1 MSQEAEILH
10 LLRIGRR
17 DAFEAR
23 LQQFRRLQLTQSK
36 AGKGKLC
43 RLINHVVHSDGQYA
57 TVLIEDI
64 SNLLN
69 DADPIVR
76 IDALAAFASSAH
88 LFMFHVLLARAV
100 HPSSQTAR
108 DAVAD
113 LACALSLVK
122 RAAVDMD
129 ASDCR
134 GKNGL
139 ASVTELVHSG
149 TRSPVANAL
158 RVVMM
163 ELAILAQLG
172 VSPAKSARASPRPAT
187 SEAKE
192 SDMPQPEVSREAGAN
207 HRNKEEAKG
216 RTNRRFD
223 SDDWQ
228 CVVRD
233 DAELMAQ
240 ITPWSASATR
250 LLAGCMCAATKSNKP
265 GTLAR
270 SLIAAEAVSTL
281 VSHYPYQYFHALMPA
296 LIATHTHMFRTVG
309 AYESMILRVF
319 TSQEAQPFHTQLVAM
334 LKEAGYN
341 CELTDMYKR
350 AHITASGNKCYVHDA
365 EADVKEDDAI
375 NVVAL
380 IAETG
385 DAEARFQLATKKLE
399 NRLEDEMLK
408 GYKAAQVFECSAL
421 AIKHVNNTDGG
432 FNCANAQMRVGPP
445 MPPADEPTFDLDC
458 TPNPKYTMPSSIAPI
473 RPTPCETIREHHRLY
488 SLLLATQMMD
498 TAVSYTWH
506 LRAAVALGNR
516 RDRFDAFNR
525 ALLNRLFVSGT
536 LPKETQRNLLD
547 ALLDHMAQMVMI
559 NHKLGDTA
567 QERQAS
573 RQKIVMADSS
583 LTDAQNMGV
592 KELMTYVASSHQS
605 ALLEQLLD
613 SVSQLLLTKACIELA
628 KGVVRGNK
636 DEVIRELNEVN
647 ATDPADQPTGT
658 EVQDAAAVGRLGYGE
673 LVEVVISKLYVPWIL
688 EVVEIRDA
696 YVLQICKF
704 ILNMPFIPL
713 SLVKLI
719 SGWLLDPTSRR
730 LAFSLISNILKKS
743 QCPDLKQR
751 VLELFLRSIVSE
763 DAEIRNLFLKLVSSP
778 KGLYRVNTEG
788 RRYSVAASEAAH
800 DALVEWTRSGGGC
813 SKCNIGPYL
822 SKEVIEECNAM
833 AERPIW
839 QWNKGLITEISGAHR
854 SVGTRTS
861 AKCKGCEWQE
871 LYNQVNKTPEVDTQL
886 AIEWP
891 LLPSVWLEE
900 LFALMAMPDAVKA
913 HPFLVE
919 MLGAVAREESDV
931 DMVEPVIVAAG
942 KNAALVPFV
951 CQIADKFDEETT
963 AKARRNCCPHVAE
976 IVRVLRHEPQM
987 NAFLVTLLGEVRAM
1001 WLDPKYNLV
1010 ESWQRE
1016 SSPTKQLVEVALS
1029 HLDMCE
1035 EYVLQLTP
1043 FLGVEQLETVV
1054 THLFTNSTEE
1064 NLQRCLTLLLEV
1076 PTTFRKE
1083 QKELNLA
1090 LPQHFMYHC
1099 YSIKPYKELLKR
1111 QTGLLDLCV
1120 EYCVTG
1126 QMSVESA
1133 LSACTLIV
1141 ESPEDVSFVFGRL
1154 LCQLVQKVPQTRS
1167 VVVQAILPALFK
1179 RCAWEDKML
1188 WRGVVICMT
1197 SLWPGHKEQLCR
1209 LILLLP
1215 QQQGEATIKTLQTQH
1230 NIIAFME
1237 STLPQLDHTVHIPAY
1252 IKTMLSL

>member
-1 MSQEAEILH
+1 MSQEAEILN
-10 LLRIGRR
+10 LLRLGRR

-23 LQQFRRLQLTQSK
+23 LQQFRRLQSR

-69 DADPIVR
+69 DADTLVR

-113 LACALSLVK
+113 LACALSLVR

-139 ASVTELVHSG
+139 ASVADLVHSG
-149 TRSPVANAL
+149 TRSPVANAI

-172 VSPAKSARASPRPAT
+172 VAPGKSARPSPGPAT

-192 SDMPQPEVSREAGAN
+192 SDVPQPELPQEAGAT
-207 HRNKEEAKG
+207 HRNYVEANG
-216 RTNRRFD
+216 RPNRRYD
-223 SDDWQ
+223 SDDWR
-228 CVVRD
+228 CIVRD

-250 LLAGCMCAATKSNKP
+250 LLVGCICAATRSNKP
-265 GTLAR
+265 GTLER
-270 SLIAAEAVSTL
+270 SLIAAESISTL
-281 VSHYPYQYFHALMPA
+281 VSHYPHQYFHALVPA
-296 LIATHTHMFRTVG
+296 LIATHTHLFRTVG

-319 TSQEAQPFHTQLVAM
+319 TSQEAQPFHPQLVAM
-334 LKEAGYN
+334 LNAAGYK
-341 CELTDMYKR
+341 CELAEMYKR
-350 AHITASGNKCYVHDA
+350 AHITASGNKCYAADA
-365 EADVKEDDAI
+365 EAGVREDDAV
-375 NVVAL
+375 NFVAM
-380 IAETG
+380 IAESG

-399 NRLEDEMLK
+399 NRLDDEVLK

-421 AIKHVNNTDGG
+421 AVKNMTTADNV
-432 FNCANAQMRVGPP
+432 FNCANAQLRVGPP
-445 MPPADEPTFDLDC
+445 MLPADEPALELDC
-458 TPNPKYTMPSSIAPI
+458 TPNPKYTMPASVAQI
-473 RPTPCETIREHHRLY
+473 RPTPCEAIREHHKLY

-516 RDRFDAFNR
+516 RDRFDFFNR
-525 ALLNRLFVSGT
+525 ALLNRLFMSVT

-559 NHKLGDTA
+559 NSKLGGPV
-567 QERQAS
+567 QERQGG
-573 RQKIVMADSS
+573 RQKAATLESS
-583 LTDAQNMGV
+583 LADARNMGV
-592 KELMTYVASSHQS
+592 KELMTHVASSHQS

-628 KGVVRGNK
+628 KGVVRGTK
-636 DEVIRELNEVN
+636 DEVIRELNEAN
-647 ATDPADQPTGT
+647 SGDAAGQPTGG
-658 EVQDAAAVGRLGYGE
+658 EIQESAAAGRLGYGE
-673 LVEVVISKLYVPWIL
+673 LVEIVISKLYVPWIL

-704 ILNMPFIPL
+704 LLNMPFIPL
-713 SLVKLI
+713 SLVNQI
-719 SGWLLDPTSRR
+719 SEWLLDPTSRR

-743 QCPDLKQR
+743 QCTDLKQR

-763 DAEIRNLFLKLVSSP
+763 DGEIRGLFLKLVSSP
-778 KGLYRVNTEG
+778 KGLYRVNAEG
-788 RRYSVAASEAAH
+788 RRYSVFATEAAH
-800 DALVEWTRSGGGC
+800 DALVAWARSGGGC
-813 SKCNIGPYL
+813 AKCGVGPYL
-822 SKEVIEECNAM
+822 SKEVIEECDELAG
-833 AERPIW
+833 RPVW
-839 QWNKGLITEISGAHR
+839 QWTKGLITEIAGAHK
-854 SVGTRTS
+854 SAGTLTS
-861 AKCKGCEWQE
+861 TKCKGCEWQE
-871 LYNQVNKTPEVDTQL
+871 LYDEVNKAPEVDTQL
-886 AIEWP
+886 AIEWS

-900 LFALMAMPDAVKA
+900 LFALMAMPDALRA
-913 HPFLVE
+913 HPFLVD
-919 MLGAVAREESDV
+919 LIGAVGLEERDV
-931 DMVEPVIVAAG
+931 DTMEPVIVAAG
-942 KNAALVPFV
+942 KNAALVPFI
-951 CQIADKFDEETT
+951 CQISDKFDEDTT
-963 AKARRNCCPHVAE
+963 AKAGRNCCAHVAE
-976 IVRVLRHEPQM
+976 ITRVLRHEPQM

-1016 SSPTKQLVEVALS
+1016 SSPTKRLVEVALG
-1029 HLDMCE
+1029 HLETCE

-1043 FLGVEQLETVV
+1043 FLGVEQLEAVV
-1054 THLFTNSTEE
+1054 THLFTKSTEE
-1064 NLQRCLTLLLEV
+1064 KLQRCLSLLLEV
-1076 PTTFRKE
+1076 PATFRKE

-1099 YSIKPYKELLKR
+1099 YGMKPNKELLKR

-1120 EYCVTG
+1120 ECCVNG

-1141 ESPEDVSFVFGRL
+1141 ESPEDVSFVFGRV

-1179 RCAWEDKML
+1179 RRAWEDKML

-1230 NIIAFME
+1230 NIVAFME
-1237 STLPQLDHTVHIPAY
+1237 STLPQLDQTVHIPAY